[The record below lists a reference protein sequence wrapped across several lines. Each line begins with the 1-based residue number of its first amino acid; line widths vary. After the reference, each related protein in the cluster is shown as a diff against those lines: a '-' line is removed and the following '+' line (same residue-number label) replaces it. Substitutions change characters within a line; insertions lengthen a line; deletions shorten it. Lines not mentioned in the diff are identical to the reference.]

1 MIFGEAGEFAAA
13 EPRLQKAIKLMQPDR
28 RPIDALR
35 QFKATEREQP
45 KKKRRFF

>member
-1 MIFGEAGEFAAA
+1 M
-13 EPRLQKAIKLMQPDR
+13 KPDR

-35 QFKATEREQP
+35 QFKAAEREQP